1 MTGGTRTTTSSLAAR
16 LTAFTV
22 ETLEALERHHLPGWR
37 LPRTFAGH
45 AVGADV
51 RADVC
56 FTLTHLA
63 EAGVAEVAGE
73 QIDVILRRLLGEVDG
88 PSTHTFFSYR
98 NVSAMR

>member
-22 ETLEALERHHLPGWR
+22 EMLEALERHHLPGWQ

-63 EAGVAEVAGE
+63 DAGTTDFSALEFTLDDESV
-73 QIDVILRRLLGEVDG
+73 RRTRDLLTSLV
-88 PSTHTFFSYR
+88 
-98 NVSAMR
+98 